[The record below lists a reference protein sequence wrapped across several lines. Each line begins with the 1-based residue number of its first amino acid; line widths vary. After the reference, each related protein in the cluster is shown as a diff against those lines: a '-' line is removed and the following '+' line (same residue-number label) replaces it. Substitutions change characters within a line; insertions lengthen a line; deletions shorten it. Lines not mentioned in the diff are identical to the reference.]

1 MLTLYNSLSRHKEGF
16 EPADGKTVLIY
27 TCGPTVYDIAHVGN
41 FRTFV
46 FCDVLCRY
54 LRYRGWETHQVMNL
68 TDVDDKTIRGAA
80 QAGTPLGE
88 YTAKYANLFFEDL
101 ATLRIEPAWLYPRAT
116 ENIPQMLSF
125 IQGLVDKGNAYAAED
140 GSVYFDI
147 SSFGGYGKLSGVTP
161 DSEARSRDFGRLS
174 DDSYERED
182 AQDFALWKAAK
193 EGEPSWESPWGP
205 GRPGWHIECSAMS
218 LEYLGETLDIHAGG
232 VDLLFPHH
240 ENEIAQSEA
249 YTGKPFARFWVHP
262 EHLFVEGR
270 KMSKSLGN
278 FYTLRDLLDK
288 GYDPAVIRHQFLS
301 VHYRRQLNF
310 TLEGLDQSAQIVK
323 RLWDFMDRLAEAP
336 PAATDAEAVAPALAQ
351 AQTEFDAAL
360 EDDINLPA
368 AIAAVQHLTQDINPA
383 LVALELSET
392 DKAAIDAFLSRADS
406 VLGLLA
412 HEKGGVDADI
422 EALIAERNQA
432 KKDRNFARADE
443 IRAQLTAQGIVLEDG
458 PTGTRW
464 RKA

>member
-1 MLTLYNSLSRHKEGF
+1 MLTLYNSLSRREEPF
-16 EPADGKTVLIY
+16 APADGKTVLIY

-80 QAGTPLGE
+80 QAGMPLGE
-88 YTAKYANLFFEDL
+88 YTEKYATLFFEDL

-116 ENIPQMLSF
+116 ENIPQMLHF
-125 IQGLVDKGNAYAAED
+125 IQGLVDKRNAYVAED

-174 DDSYERED
+174 EDDYDRED

-193 EGEPSWESPWGP
+193 EGEPAWDSPWGP

-249 YTGKPFARFWVHP
+249 FTGKPFARFWVHP

-310 TLEGLDQSAQIVK
+310 TIEGLDQSAQIVK

-336 PAATDAEAVAPALAQ
+336 PATTDAEAVAPAIAKAQ
-351 AQTEFDAAL
+351 AEFDAAL
-360 EDDINLPA
+360 ADDINLPG

-383 LVALELSET
+383 LVALELSEA
-392 DKAAIDAFLSRADS
+392 DKAAILAFLNRADS
-406 VLGLLA
+406 VIGLLA
-412 HEKGGVDADI
+412 HEKGGVDAEI
-422 EALIAERNQA
+422 EALIEERNEA
-432 KKDRNFARADE
+432 KKARNFARADE
-443 IRAQLTAQGIVLEDG
+443 IRAQLTAQGIALEDG